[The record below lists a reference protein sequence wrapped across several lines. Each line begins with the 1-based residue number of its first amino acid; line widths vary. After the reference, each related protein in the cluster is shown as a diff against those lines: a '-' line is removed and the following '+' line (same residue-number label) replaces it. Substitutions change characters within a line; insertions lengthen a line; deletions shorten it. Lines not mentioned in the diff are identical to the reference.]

1 MASTRLETLKGL
13 VAQQPADS
21 FLRYGLAMEY
31 RNAGELEAAVG
42 EFRALIAANPDYSA
56 AYYHGGQTLER
67 LGKLD
72 EARALYR
79 EGIEATTRK
88 GDWHTRDEI
97 QAALELL
104 G

>member
-1 MASTRLETLKGL
+1 MASPRWETLKSL
-13 VAQQPADS
+13 VAQQPGDS

-31 RNAGELEAAVG
+31 RNAGELEAAMS

-72 EARALYR
+72 DARALYR

-97 QAALELL
+97 QAALDVL